1 MFGRDDQTYA
11 THIRIRKITKKISY
25 ACLALIT
32 TNYLVFIADEIYNR
46 INGTFSHQ
54 LYYWTAF
61 YIPNTCLFIDCMLLL
76 ISLVWIC
83 HSLRY
88 DRQVMGIEKWMAIHT
103 GLLVLTLGA
112 NIYNT
117 VFYVKNPT
125 NFLLSAQIT
134 FVCDTAIYLLMTFIM
149 NQVNSK

>member
-32 TNYLVFIADEIYNR
+32 TNYLVSIAHEIYYR
-46 INGTFSHQ
+46 INGTYSEK
-54 LYYWTAF
+54 LDNWTIL
-61 YIPNTCLFIDCMLLL
+61 YIPNTFLLADCVLLL
-76 ISLVWIC
+76 IGLVWIC

-88 DRQVMGIEKWMAIHT
+88 DRQVMGNEKWMAIHT
-103 GLLVLTLGA
+103 GLLILTLGA

-117 VFYVKNPT
+117 VVSVKSPS
-125 NFLLSAQIT
+125 NFLLA
-134 FVCDTAIYLLMTFIM
+134 
-149 NQVNSK
+149 